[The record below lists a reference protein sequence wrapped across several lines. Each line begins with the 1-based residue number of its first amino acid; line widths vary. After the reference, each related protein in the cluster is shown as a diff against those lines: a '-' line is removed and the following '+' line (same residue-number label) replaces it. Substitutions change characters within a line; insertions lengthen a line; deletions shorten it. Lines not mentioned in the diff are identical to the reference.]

1 MRPNDTQSGDR
12 KPPEA
17 PMSRRRLLQT
27 AGLAGTVGLAGCISV
42 SDDDGGDDGSTDG
55 SSDDGS
61 GDDGSSDDGSSD
73 DGSSDDSSSDDD
85 GGTTDDD
92 SGSELDGETVTFG
105 VLSPISGPFA
115 PLGGPQRQGAQT
127 AIEYVNNS
135 DEFDFE
141 IEGVFEDTETDPSVG
156 RRRAQRAVEQ
166 DGAQFLAGEANSSV
180 ALAISSFAA
189 ESEVV
194 YATGGAGMQLT
205 EGDCNEWT
213 FRNETNAAQQ
223 ASGVAQWILNEGYS
237 RVWIHTA
244 DYAYGNSAMAEI
256 ERALEGENVE
266 IVDRTT
272 PSLGTSNF
280 QPFISQISDS
290 DAEVLAIPLTG
301 GDLINF
307 ISQAAEAGLK
317 EEVDI
322 IGTANF
328 AGFVR
333 SALGPAVAGT
343 FSAAL
348 YSPGLDVGDN
358 QQFVSSYEEMHGGV
372 PDSFARVGYEAVRM
386 QARGIQ
392 EAGTT
397 DPSAVK
403 DTLPG
408 LEMETILGTTA
419 FRECDHQTPNPVW
432 PSEVVLPSEDAEM
445 TELNIIEKISPE
457 NTTPPCSGNC
467 NL

>member
-1 MRPNDTQSGDR
+1 MRSNDTQSGDR
-12 KPPEA
+12 EPPEV

-42 SDDDGGDDGSTDG
+42 SDDGGGDDGSTDG
-55 SSDDGS
+55 SGDDGSTDDGS
-61 GDDGSSDDGSSD
+61 GDDGSTDDGSS
-73 DGSSDDSSSDDD
+73 DD

-92 SGSELDGETVTFG
+92 GGSELEGETVTFG
-105 VLSPISGPFA
+105 VLSPTSGPFA

-127 AIEYVNNS
+127 AVEYVNNS

-141 IEGVFEDTETDPSVG
+141 IEATYKDTETDPSVG

-180 ALAISSFAA
+180 ALAISSYAA
-189 ESEVV
+189 NAEVM
-194 YATGGAGMQLT
+194 YASGGAGMQLT
-205 EGDCNEWT
+205 EEECNEYT

-223 ASGVAQWILNEGYS
+223 ASGVAQWILNEGFS

-256 ERALEGENVE
+256 ERALEGEDVE
-266 IVDRTT
+266 IVGRTT

-280 QPFISQISDS
+280 QPFISQIADS

-301 GDLINF
+301 GDLIDF
-307 ISQAAEAGLK
+307 IGQADGAGLK
-317 EEVDI
+317 GEVDI

-333 SALGPAVAGT
+333 GALGPAVAGT

-348 YSPGLDVGDN
+348 YSPGLEVGDN
-358 QQFVSSYEEMHGGV
+358 QQFVSQYQEMHDGL

-392 EAGTT
+392 AAGTT
-397 DPSAVK
+397 DPSEVK
-403 DTLPG
+403 DVLPG
-408 LEMETILGTTA
+408 LEMETVLGTTS
-419 FRECDHQTPNPVW
+419 FRECDHQSPNPVW
-432 PSEVVLPSEDAEM
+432 PSEIVLPSEGAEM
-445 TELNIIEKISPE
+445 TELNILEEISPE

-467 NL
+467 DL